1 MNLKEKIDE
10 FPNFPKKGILFRDF
24 SPILRDPSA
33 ISYVVE
39 EFTKYFH
46 TKDFEIFAGIES
58 RGFLFACALS
68 LHYKKGMIM
77 IRKKW

>member
-1 MNLKEKIDE
+1 MMNLKEKIDE

-46 TKDFEIFAGIES
+46 KKDFEIFAGIE
-58 RGFLFACALS
+58 
-68 LHYKKGMIM
+68 
-77 IRKKW
+77 

>member
-10 FPNFPKKGILFRDF
+10 FPDFPKKGILFRDF

-39 EFTKYFH
+39 DISIQRILKFLQALNH
-46 TKDFEIFAGIES
+46 VDFCLPVPWPCII
-58 RGFLFACALS
+58 
-68 LHYKKGMIM
+68 KKG
-77 IRKKW
+77 